1 MHFWWRC
8 ATAAWFIRLRSRIE
22 LSIITYI
29 FTMSGILKTKGS
41 HIVGVLLL
49 TVLSVRSLC
58 GQSSTP
64 DPWLDFPSYDQTI
77 VWNLRQGAD
86 AKQGKRRLAHDS
98 ASVDTFRRLVAAGR
112 QDDALVEL
120 KRILEAP
127 DAAQTIAALHV
138 LSETM
143 ITFQHDQT
151 RSYTD
156 TIRQMIAPA
165 RARIAQLPRE
175 DAARLAREMLSVDQ
189 WLEGWQARQQ
199 WPERLKQF
207 VRDYDGTEAA
217 LLTQVDLLM
226 SDPIQM
232 LKQISELDQFAKDHP
247 RTNAAAKAL
256 FQEGFQLSVNV
267 AITGLEPRGSD
278 PTSRLLRVAAIV
290 KELESGKFPRSEW
303 VEKAPELLI
312 GFFVSETPPPRYS
325 PANLDRAIETYAD
338 FVRTHLQMPNALLS
352 VENSLGYVI
361 ASKMGNLFE
370 LKGDRVGGL
379 ERFLDDLE
387 KTASDPGW
395 VQLFRAQYYAR
406 QSSTGPEVDR
416 ALMAKARATL
426 KPLVSANRGDASR
439 HALAFA
445 AAFDYYQRDYAHAL
459 PEYQKFVLW
468 YPSSS
473 WAPIAALR
481 IGECYEQMKDWP
493 KASTAYKRAA
503 TSFANDG
510 YARVLGGAFASRTL
524 AAQGRFED
532 SLSAARTALN
542 SWDAD
547 YGFEYS
553 IRSYQAPLPRVI
565 TGPVVD
571 TLRVTRD
578 DLAARVTTL
587 DHDLRQS
594 GGRLLAR
601 GRWQLDQNQFTEA
614 INTLTTFLKQEPGSP
629 ALSEAR
635 SLLHRAQLESALD
648 LAAVEGSHYD
658 PTKALAALDAI
669 TKEPFDSFV
678 ATAAVA
684 QAALKL
690 TQGQSSEA
698 EALMGKTLDTWVTT
712 QRDLIRQPPASSI
725 DADVAEIRQVVF
737 RPLGDLPFYGGSGWN
752 AFNFPAALPRFIVLR
767 ADVQVKTS
775 DGQVGRHTV
784 YQQFPDLDNVLLL
797 KSDELSLVVRLLP
810 TIGGTKSRAPRQIME
825 TPNQPVGDS
834 MKILSLF
841 ERFFEARPGHWGG
854 WELETYPQVT
864 HIEFVN
870 AERTKANANVTI
882 GYSGGTVVL
891 EKVDGKWRA
900 VRLTNEWIT

>member
-1 MHFWWRC
+1 VWY
-8 ATAAWFIRLRSRIE
+8 LRR
-22 LSIITYI
+22 
-29 FTMSGILKTKGS
+29 
-41 HIVGVLLL
+41 
-49 TVLSVRSLC
+49 
-58 GQSSTP
+58 
-64 DPWLDFPSYDQTI
+64 
-77 VWNLRQGAD
+77 GAD
-86 AKQGKRRLAHDS
+86 AKEGRRLLAQDS
-98 ASVDTFRRLVAAGR
+98 ASVDTFRRLVAAER
-112 QDDALVEL
+112 REDALLEL
-120 KRILEAP
+120 KRILKAP
-127 DAAQTIAALHV
+127 DGAQTIAALRA
-138 LSETM
+138 LSET
-143 ITFQHDQT
+143 IFTFQNDQT
-151 RSYTD
+151 RSYTE
-156 TIRQMIAPA
+156 TIRQTIASA

-175 DAARLAREMLSVDQ
+175 DAARLAREILFFDQ
-189 WLEGWQARQQ
+189 WLEGPQARQK
-199 WPERLKQF
+199 WPERLTQF

-226 SDPIQM
+226 SDPRQM
-232 LKQISELDQFAKDHP
+232 LKQIADLDQFAKDHP

-256 FQEGFQLSVNV
+256 FQEGFQLHVNV
-267 AITGLEPRGSD
+267 PVTGVEPRGSD
-278 PTSRLLRVAAIV
+278 PTERLLRVAAIV
-290 KELESGKFPRSEW
+290 KELESGKYPRSEW
-303 VEKAPELLI
+303 VEKAPELLV
-312 GFFVSETPPPRYS
+312 GFFVSDTPPPRYS
-325 PANLDRAIETYAD
+325 PANVDRAIETYAD

-352 VENSLGYVI
+352 IDNSLGYVI

-370 LKGDRVGGL
+370 LKGDRVGGI

-387 KTASDPGW
+387 KTASDPAW

-406 QSSTGPEVDR
+406 QSSAGPEADR
-416 ALMAKARATL
+416 ASMAALTT
-426 KPLVSANRGDASR
+426 LVSANRGDASR

-445 AAFDYYQRDYAHAL
+445 AAFDYYQRDYARAL
-459 PEYQKFVLW
+459 PQYQKFVLR

-493 KASTAYKRAA
+493 KASAAYKRAA
-503 TSFANDG
+503 ISFANDA

-524 AAQGRFED
+524 DAQGRFDD
-532 SLSAARTALN
+532 SLSAANTALN

-553 IRSYQAPLPRVI
+553 IRSPQAPLSGVI

-578 DLAARVTTL
+578 GLAARVATL

-601 GRWQLDQNQFTEA
+601 ARWQLDQNQFTEA

-629 ALSEAR
+629 ALTEAR

-648 LAAVEGSHYD
+648 LAAVEGAHYD
-658 PTKALAALDAI
+658 PAKALAALNAI

-678 ATAAVA
+678 ATAALA
-684 QAALKL
+684 EAALKL

-698 EALMGKTLDTWVTT
+698 EALMGKTLELWVTT
-712 QRDLIRQPPASSI
+712 QRERTRQPPISSI

-737 RPLGDLPFYGGSGWN
+737 RPLGDLPIYRGSGWN
-752 AFNFPAALPRFIVLR
+752 AFNFPAALPRFIVVR

-775 DGQVGRHTV
+775 DGQVGRHTM
-784 YQQFPDLDNVLLL
+784 YQQFPDLGNVLLL
-797 KSDELSLVVRLLP
+797 KSDELSLLARLLT
-810 TIGGTKSRAPRQIME
+810 TIGGAKRRAPTQIME

-834 MKILSLF
+834 MQILSLF
-841 ERFFEARPGHWGG
+841 GRFFEARPGHWGG
-854 WELETYPQVT
+854 WVLETYPQVT
-864 HIEFVN
+864 QIEFVN

-882 GYSGGTVVL
+882 GYSGATVVL

-900 VRLTNEWIT
+900 VRLTNQWIT